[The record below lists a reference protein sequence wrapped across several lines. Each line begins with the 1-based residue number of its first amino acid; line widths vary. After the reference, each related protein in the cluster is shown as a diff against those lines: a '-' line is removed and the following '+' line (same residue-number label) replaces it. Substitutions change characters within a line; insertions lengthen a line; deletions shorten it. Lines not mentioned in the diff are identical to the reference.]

1 MNSLPL
7 EYGHGTDT
15 GRRRDNNQDSYCI
28 CPELG
33 LFIVADGLGA
43 YLKGEVASAM
53 VTDTV
58 MEKVRS
64 GMSVRAALQ
73 VAHEEILRVD
83 GIEKSTSNMA
93 STAVVL
99 KLDGNSYEVSW
110 VGDSRAYIW
119 DGARL
124 RQLTC
129 DHSYVQ
135 SLIDIGS
142 LTKED
147 AKYHPKRH
155 VMTQALGWM
164 GVATVEVD
172 TVNGIFCEGE
182 KILLCSDGLTDELRE
197 SEMIEILTG
206 RGDDQN
212 MVDALI
218 QRVNDNGG
226 SDNITAILV
235 SAHPS
240 VPVRGGSRG
249 ASMAIDSAMIE
260 RVLEKKGIG
269 RSWGI
274 VILLAIAALIIVGL
288 LVY

>member
-1 MNSLPL
+1 MNSIPL

-15 GRRRDNNQDSYCI
+15 GRRRDNNQDSYCV

-33 LFIVADGLGA
+33 LFIVADGLGGHSG
-43 YLKGEVASAM
+43 GEVASAM
-53 VTDTV
+53 ITDIV
-58 MEKVRS
+58 MEKVQD
-64 GMSVRAALQ
+64 GMSIRAALQ
-73 VAHEEILRVD
+73 VVHEEILKAASIDESV
-83 GIEKSTSNMA
+83 SNMA

-99 KLDGNSYEVSW
+99 KLDGNGYEVSW

-155 VMTQALGWM
+155 VMTQALGWV

-172 TVNGIFCEGE
+172 TVSGIFCKGE
-182 KILLCSDGLTDELRE
+182 KILLCSDGLTDVLEE
-197 SEMIEILTG
+197 SEIIEIIAG
-206 RGDDQN
+206 CGNDQH

-218 QRVNDNGG
+218 QKANDNGG

-235 SAHPS
+235 STHP
-240 VPVRGGSRG
+240 
-249 ASMAIDSAMIE
+249 
-260 RVLEKKGIG
+260 RVSLG
-269 RSWGI
+269 RQP
-274 VILLAIAALIIVGL
+274 
-288 LVY
+288 

>member
-1 MNSLPL
+1 MNSIPL
-7 EYGHGTDT
+7 EFGHGTDT
-15 GRRRDNNQDSYCI
+15 GRQRSNNQDSYCV

-43 YLKGEVASAM
+43 YLGGEVASAM

-73 VAHEEILRVD
+73 VAHEEILRGASID
-83 GIEKSTSNMA
+83 ESASNMA

-99 KLDGNSYEVSW
+99 KLVGNGYEVSW

-155 VMTQALGWM
+155 VMTQALGWV

-172 TVNGIFCEGE
+172 TVSGIFCKGE
-182 KILLCSDGLTDELRE
+182 KILLCSDGLTDVLEE
-197 SEMIEILTG
+197 SEIIEIIAG
-206 RGDDQN
+206 CGNDQH

-218 QRVNDNGG
+218 QKANDNGG

-235 SAHPS
+235 STHP
-240 VPVRGGSRG
+240 
-249 ASMAIDSAMIE
+249 
-260 RVLEKKGIG
+260 RVSLG
-269 RSWGI
+269 RQP
-274 VILLAIAALIIVGL
+274 
-288 LVY
+288 